1 MPYYYVLALLGLK
14 LSCCFYSEKFVHN
27 GGGWPYRNLKYGSTQ
42 GIILLYMLLIS
53 TKLQLDTWY
62 FISIVAH
69 QAVKKLSLSHGQHCS
84 YIFSG
89 VSLACASELVVLCNI
104 SDNISN
110 VPSHGQVIKNLLL
123 LTHPRAK
130 TYKKQLQTQKHLRWS
145 KKKNILLLSNL
156 IWWELRCLC
165 APMLHF
171 GTLNGG
177 FGPKHHWILLG
188 PRGWARWHTDLV

>member
-1 MPYYYVLALLGLK
+1 MPYSHVLALLGLK
-14 LSCCFYSEKFVHN
+14 LSCCFCSEKFVHN
-27 GGGWPYRNLKYGSTQ
+27 GGGWPYRSLKYGSTQ

-62 FISIVAH
+62 FISIVAR

-89 VSLACASELVVLCNI
+89 ISLASASELVVLCHI

-110 VPSHGQVIKNLLL
+110 VPPHGQVIKNLLL
-123 LTHPRAK
+123 LTHLRAK

-145 KKKNILLLSNL
+145 KKIYFCLILQGGSFSASVPPY
-156 IWWELRCLC
+156 R
-165 APMLHF
+165 
-171 GTLNGG
+171 TLEHWMVVLAQSTIG
-177 FGPKHHWILLG
+177 FSWGQEAG
-188 PRGWARWHTDLV
+188 HTDLVKN

>member
-27 GGGWPYRNLKYGSTQ
+27 DGGWPYRNLKYGSTQ

-145 KKKNILLLSNL
+145 KKKIYYFCLILYGGSFAASVPP
-156 IWWELRCLC
+156 CC
-165 APMLHF
+165 
-171 GTLNGG
+171 TLEHWMVVLAQSTIG
-177 FGPKHHWILLG
+177 FSWGQEAG
-188 PRGWARWHTDLV
+188 